1 MSPDV
6 TSMWIRPW
14 LAGPHTGLHLLLAR
28 PGCGKTRFLIQLA
41 LDELLRGHQVLH
53 VSLGRVIA
61 QVEANYNAMLPSR
74 LEQVS
79 PAQQQQLQ
87 LEVMGRRAIQ
97 VLTQGSL
104 EAEQLQ
110 SVLATY
116 EEHLGMKPRTV
127 VVDGSEGPPA
137 RETAEKLAR
146 LARQLNIEIW
156 FSVPVAY
163 EENALELPRRLAPF
177 VGLSVQLKS
186 KGDLVLAE
194 MLPADFFAAAP
205 APLLLHAESMRP
217 QKSAGT
223 SGAGAGAVIGCPADF
238 TLLSG
243 AATGTEEAFGEL
255 AEKFGLRE
263 LNFTFAGRECNR
275 RRGLVVL
282 SQEQLMLGSVSFS
295 YFTARTGRH
304 IGDTAYLRRVLQ
316 SIWHQVNPAGEVFC
330 IGEVLP
336 AGSVKGGTGWAVEL
350 AKQQQKPV
358 WVFDQK
364 IGCWYEWFENDWRLC
379 NPPRISHYR
388 FCGTGTRHLS
398 PEGRRAIEE
407 LFARSFSQP

>member
-1 MSPDV
+1 MSPDA
-6 TSMWIRPW
+6 TSLWIRPW
-14 LAGPHTGLHLLLAR
+14 LAGPYSNLHLLLAR

-41 LDELLRGHQVLH
+41 LDELLHGHQVLH

-61 QVEANYNAMLPSR
+61 QVEANYNAMLTSR

-116 EEHLGMKPRTV
+116 GEHLGMKPRTV
-127 VVDGSEGPPA
+127 LVDGADGPPA
-137 RETAEKLAR
+137 RETAAKLAQ

-156 FSVPVAY
+156 FSVPVAC
-163 EENALELPRRLAPF
+163 EESALELPRRLAPF
-177 VGLSVQLKS
+177 VGFSVQLKS

-194 MLPADFFAAAP
+194 ILPVDFSAAAP
-205 APLLLHAESMRP
+205 APLLLHAENMRPQKSP

-223 SGAGAGAVIGCPADF
+223 SGIVSSPADF

-255 AEKFGLRE
+255 AEKYGLRE
-263 LNFTFAGRECNR
+263 LNFTFAGRECKR

-282 SQEQLMLGSVSFS
+282 SEEQLMLGSVSFS
-295 YFTARTGRH
+295 YFTARTGRYL
-304 IGDTAYLRRVLQ
+304 GDTAYLRRVLQ

-330 IGEVLP
+330 VGEVLP

-407 LFARSFSQP
+407 LFARSFS